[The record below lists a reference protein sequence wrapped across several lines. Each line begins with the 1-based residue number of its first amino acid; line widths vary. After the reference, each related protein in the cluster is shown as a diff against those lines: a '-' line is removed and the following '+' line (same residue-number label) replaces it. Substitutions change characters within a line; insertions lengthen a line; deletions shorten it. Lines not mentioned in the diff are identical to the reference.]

1 VRKKR
6 DIEIVL
12 NFVSY
17 KEAEQND
24 NLYYSKLSSEA
35 LLKESFDLRKINYFE
50 GKENNL
56 PRIEKV
62 GAIINRKDHE
72 KQNA

>member
-1 VRKKR
+1 MRIKR
-6 DIEIVL
+6 DIEIVV

-24 NLYYSKLSSEA
+24 NLYYSKLSAEE
-35 LLKESFDLRKINYFE
+35 LLRECFDLRRLNYFN
-50 GKENNL
+50 GKKNNL

-62 GAIINRKDHE
+62 GSIINRKDYE